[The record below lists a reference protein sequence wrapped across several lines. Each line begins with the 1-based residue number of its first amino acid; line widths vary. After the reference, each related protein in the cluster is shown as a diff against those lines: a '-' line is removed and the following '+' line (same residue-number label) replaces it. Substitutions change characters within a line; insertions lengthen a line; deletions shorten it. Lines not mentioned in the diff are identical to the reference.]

1 MQTNLASWIKDT
13 PEGQQAEEVL
23 RRCVHCG
30 FCLATCPTY
39 LELGDELDSP
49 RGRIYLMKQVLE
61 GAEATESTQLHL
73 DRCLTC
79 RNCETTCPS
88 GVEYGKL
95 VDIGRA
101 VVNEQVERPFSERV
115 LRASLR
121 YGLNSPLFGP
131 AMALARRMRPILPKT
146 LRDKVP
152 PAQASRPLPANTS
165 RHPRQ
170 VIMLQGCVQP
180 AMMPAIDEATIRILD
195 AIGIGTRV
203 VPGAGCCG
211 AINFHLD
218 AQAQALDQMRANID
232 VWWPLLDR
240 GEAECIV
247 ANASGCGA
255 MLREYAHH
263 LREDAVYAERARAL
277 SEAVRDISE
286 VLAPHAADI
295 GRRISAIVGRYAFHP
310 PCTLQ
315 HWQKLRGVTEK
326 LLGDIGF
333 QLVPFDEAHLCCGSA
348 GTYSI
353 TQRDLSVRLRE
364 RKLRHIAEGQPD
376 FIVSSNIGCITHLQG
391 GAAVPVRHW
400 VEVVDEALAASRPL
414 Q

>member
-1 MQTNLASWIKDT
+1 
-13 PEGQQAEEVL
+13 
-23 RRCVHCG
+23 
-30 FCLATCPTY
+30 
-39 LELGDELDSP
+39 
-49 RGRIYLMKQVLE
+49 
-61 GAEATESTQLHL
+61 
-73 DRCLTC
+73 
-79 RNCETTCPS
+79 
-88 GVEYGKL
+88 L

-101 VVNEQVERPFSERV
+101 VVAEQVERPFSERV

-131 AMALARRMRPILPKT
+131 AMALARRMRPLLPKA

-152 PAQASRPLPANTS
+152 PAQVSRPLPTNSA
-165 RHPRQ
+165 RHTRQ

-180 AMMPAIDEATIRILD
+180 AMMPAIDEATIRVLD

-263 LREDAVYAERARAL
+263 LREDPVYAERARRL
-277 SEAVRDISE
+277 SDAVRDISE
-286 VLAPHAADI
+286 ILAPHANEL
-295 GRRISAIVGRYAFHP
+295 GRRISAITGRYAFHP

-315 HWQKLRGVTEK
+315 HWQQLRGVTEK
-326 LLGDIGF
+326 LLREIGF
-333 QLVPFDEAHLCCGSA
+333 QLVPFNEAHLCCGSA

-364 RKLRHIAEGQPD
+364 RKLRHIAEGEPD

-391 GAAVPVRHW
+391 GATVPVRHW
-400 VEVVDEALAASRPL
+400 VEVVDDALATTRPL